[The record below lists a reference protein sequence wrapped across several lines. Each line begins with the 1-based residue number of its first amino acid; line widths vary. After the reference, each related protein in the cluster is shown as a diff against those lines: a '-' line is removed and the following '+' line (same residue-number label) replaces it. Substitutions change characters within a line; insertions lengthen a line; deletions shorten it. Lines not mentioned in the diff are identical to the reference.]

1 MTKDK
6 KILEKGDGKERE
18 RDKEPRWLKTWRDRD
33 VELGRKK
40 DRNQRKHRGKDSR
53 K

>member
-18 RDKEPRWLKTWRDRD
+18 REIKSL
-33 VELGRKK
+33 VG
-40 DRNQRKHRGKDSR
+40 
-53 K
+53 

>member
-18 RDKEPRWLKTWRDRD
+18 REIKSLVGWRL
-33 VELGRKK
+33 EEIEM
-40 DRNQRKHRGKDSR
+40 
-53 K
+53 